1 MLSKIIR
8 LLLISFDIIEV
19 LFFFQPMLPYPDALW
34 LIILMAVL
42 LIGSVITAVHQAEV
56 VAHKVGEPLG
66 TLILAVCVT
75 IIEVAL
81 IVSIMLSAGEDG
93 GLIARDSVFAVIMI
107 VMNGVI
113 GISILLGCLRHHILS
128 FRVEGSNSGLTV
140 LIAMTFMILI
150 VPNFTTTT
158 LGPTFSDSQLMFAG
172 VLSLVLYGTFVFV
185 QTVRH
190 RDYFLQ
196 QNEPELKSSASN
208 VIAPS
213 NTKTYFSGILL
224 LISLVA
230 VVLLAKALSPSIE
243 LAIDMMGAPRAVV
256 GIAIALLVLLP
267 EGVAATRAAIN
278 NRLQNSLNLSI
289 GSALASIG
297 LTIPAVAFV
306 SIVFDLPISL
316 GVDALGMTFLGLTF
330 LLSILTIAI
339 GRATVLQGA
348 VHLVVFAAYL
358 FLSLV
363 P

>member
-8 LLLISFDIIEV
+8 LLLILFDIIEV

-196 QNEPELKSSASN
+196 QNEPVLKSSASN

>member
-1 MLSKIIR
+1 MLS
-8 LLLISFDIIEV
+8 
-19 LFFFQPMLPYPDALW
+19 YPDALW
-34 LIILMAVL
+34 QIILMAAL
-42 LIGSVITAVHQAEV
+42 LIIAIIAAVYQAEV
-56 VAHKVGEPLG
+56 IAHKVGEPLG
-66 TLILAVCVT
+66 TLVLAVCVT

-81 IVSIMLSAGEDG
+81 IVSIMLSAGSDG
-93 GLIARDSVFAVIMI
+93 ALIARDSVFAAIMI

-113 GISILLGCLRHHILS
+113 GISILLGCLKHNILS
-128 FRVEGSNSGLTV
+128 FSVEGSNSSLTV
-140 LIAMTFMILI
+140 LIALAMMTLVF
-150 VPNFTTTT
+150 PNFTTTT
-158 LGPTFSDSQLMFAG
+158 LGPTFSDSQLIFAG
-172 VLSLVLYGTFVFV
+172 FLSLVLYGTFVFV
-185 QTVRH
+185 QTIQH

-196 QNEPELKSSASN
+196 KSETDLAS
-208 VIAPS
+208 IKTHMPHSS
-213 NTKTYFSGILL
+213 NTKIFVSGIFLI
-224 LISLVA
+224 ISLVA

-243 LAIDMMGAPRAVV
+243 LAIDKMGAPRAVV

-278 NRLQNSLNLSI
+278 NRLQTSLNLSL

-306 SIVFDLPISL
+306 SIVFDLPLSL
-316 GVDALGMTFLGLTF
+316 GVDALGMIFLGLTF
-330 LLSILTIAI
+330 LLSILTIAT

>member
-1 MLSKIIR
+1 
-8 LLLISFDIIEV
+8 
-19 LFFFQPMLPYPDALW
+19 MLPYPDALW
-34 LIILMAVL
+34 QIILMAVL
-42 LIGSVITAVHQAEV
+42 LVVAVIAAVHQAEV
-56 VAHKVGEPLG
+56 IAHKVGEPLG
-66 TLILAVCVT
+66 TLVLAVCVT

-81 IVSIMLSAGEDG
+81 IVSIMLSAGADG
-93 GLIARDSVFAVIMI
+93 ALIARDSVFAAIMI

-113 GISILLGCLRHHILS
+113 GISIIFGCLRHHILS
-128 FRVEGSNSGLTV
+128 FRIEGSNSSLTV
-140 LIAMTFMILI
+140 LIALAVMTLI

-158 LGPTFSDSQLMFAG
+158 LGPTFSNSQLIFAG
-172 VLSLVLYGTFVFV
+172 VLSLVLYGTFVFI
-185 QTVRH
+185 QTIRH

-196 QNEPELKSSASN
+196 QSEVELTSPQSH
-208 VIAPS
+208 IPPPS
-213 NTKTYFSGILL
+213 NAKTFVSGILL

-243 LAIDMMGAPRAVV
+243 LAIDTMGAPRAVV

-267 EGVAATRAAIN
+267 EGVAATRAAID
-278 NRLQNSLNLSI
+278 NRLQTSLNLSL

-306 SIVFDLPISL
+306 SIMFDLPLSL

-330 LLSILTIAI
+330 LLSILTIAT

>member
-1 MLSKIIR
+1 MIPYPETLWQIVLMAI
-8 LLLISFDIIEV
+8 LLI
-19 LFFFQPMLPYPDALW
+19 A
-34 LIILMAVL
+34 AV
-42 LIGSVITAVHQAEV
+42 INAVHQAEV
-56 VAHKVGEPLG
+56 IAHKTGEPLG
-66 TLILAVCVT
+66 TLVLAVSVT

-81 IVSIMLSAGEDG
+81 IVSIMLSAGANG
-93 GLIARDSVFAVIMI
+93 ALIARDSVFAAIMI

-113 GISILLGCLRHHILS
+113 GASIFLGGLRHRVLL
-128 FRVEGSNSGLTV
+128 FRVEGTNSSLAV
-140 LIAMTFMILI
+140 LIALAVLTLVM
-150 VPNFTTTT
+150 PNFTTSTS
-158 LGPTFSDSQLMFAG
+158 GPTFSNSQLMLAG
-172 VLSLVLYGTFVFV
+172 VLSLVLYGTFIFV

-190 RDYFLQ
+190 RDYFL
-196 QNEPELKSSASN
+196 PEQESEQANPQSHAP
-208 VIAPS
+208 APS
-213 NTKTYFSGILL
+213 NAKTAISGVLL

-243 LAIDMMGAPRAVV
+243 SAIDKMGAPRSVV

-267 EGVAATRAAIN
+267 EGVAAARAAMT
-278 NRLQNSLNLSI
+278 NRLQTSLNLSL

-306 SIVFDLPISL
+306 SIVFDMPISL
-316 GVDALGMTFLGLTF
+316 GVDVLGMTFLALTF

-339 GRATVLQGA
+339 GRATVLQGV

>member
-1 MLSKIIR
+1 
-8 LLLISFDIIEV
+8 
-19 LFFFQPMLPYPDALW
+19 MLPYPDALW
-34 LIILMAVL
+34 QIILMGVL
-42 LIGSVITAVHQAEV
+42 LIVAVITAVHQAEV
-56 VAHKVGEPLG
+56 IAHKVGEPLG
-66 TLILAVCVT
+66 TLVLAVCVT

-81 IVSIMLSAGEDG
+81 IVSIMLSADADG
-93 GLIARDSVFAVIMI
+93 ALIARDAVFAAIMI

-113 GISILLGCLRHHILS
+113 GISILLGCFRHHILS
-128 FRVEGSNSGLTV
+128 FRVEGSNSSLTV
-140 LIAMTFMILI
+140 LIALAVMTLI

-158 LGPTFSDSQLMFAG
+158 LGPTFSDSQLIFAG
-172 VLSLVLYGTFVFV
+172 VMSLVLYGTFVFV
-185 QTVRH
+185 QTIRH

-196 QNEPELKSSASN
+196 QSEVELTTPKSHVTPPSN
-208 VIAPS
+208 V
-213 NTKTYFSGILL
+213 KTFVTGILL

-243 LAIDMMGAPRAVV
+243 LAIDTMGAPRAVV

-267 EGVAATRAAIN
+267 EGVAATRAAID
-278 NRLQNSLNLSI
+278 NRLQSSLNLSL

-306 SIVFDLPISL
+306 SIVFDLPLSL

-330 LLSILTIAI
+330 LLSILTIAV
-339 GRATVLQGA
+339 GRATVLHGA